1 LALAAGPQL
10 GENVVFLSVS
20 WDTYEAILA
29 DLGDDSHTRLAY
41 DGQTLELMSPYREHE
56 IDTRFLDA
64 LLVLV
69 MEEWDINLECV
80 GSMTLKAKPVGAEP
94 DTSYYIEHAAEV
106 AGLKEVDLRTSP
118 PPDLFVEFDLSRQ
131 RMEKFQI
138 YARLGVPEFWRYGR
152 RGLQA
157 FTLRAGEYHEIAAS
171 EVIPGLPMAALAS
184 FLERHSEPDKRPIL
198 KDWRAWLRANL
209 HATERGS
216 SPA

>member
-1 LALAAGPQL
+1 LAIAAEPQL
-10 GENVVFLSVS
+10 QENVVFLSVS
-20 WDTYEAILA
+20 WETYEAILA

-41 DGQTLELMSPYREHE
+41 DGQTLELMSPLRGHE
-56 IDTRFLDA
+56 GDVRLLDA

-69 MEEWDINLECV
+69 MEEWDINLHCI

-94 DTSYYIEHAAEV
+94 DTSYYIAHADDV
-106 AGLKEVDLRTSP
+106 GGLREIDLRTSP
-118 PPDLFVEFDLSRQ
+118 PPDLVVEFDLSRQ
-131 RMEKFQI
+131 RMDKFEI

-152 RGLQA
+152 GGLQA

-184 FLERHSEPDKRPIL
+184 FLERRLEPDRRPLL
-198 KDWRAWLRANL
+198 KDWRGWLRANQ
-209 HATERGS
+209 HAVRRGS